1 MPDVTA
7 ADAAIGGGAF
17 AAVWAG
23 IKWCVSFITGRQD
36 KREADLN
43 AREQRL
49 DAEEGERMTALRG
62 EVEALKKWQ
71 AEVVEQREQD
81 RRKMD
86 RVAMLCRL
94 FIEEIEAIN
103 PGSPL
108 AQQGRALLMRDF
120 PELFILAPTPP
131 DMMASIAR
139 IDNPNG

>member
-49 DAEEGERMTALRG
+49 DAEEAAQVTALKERLDRLEKTQAAQG
-62 EVEALKKWQ
+62 RELEAH
-71 AEVVEQREQD
+71 
-81 RRKMD
+81 
-86 RVAMLCRL
+86 RVAIGILVAKVAR
-94 FIEEIEAIN
+94 EDPA
-103 PGSPL
+103 
-108 AQQGRALLMRDF
+108 A
-120 PELFILAPTPP
+120 PELRQVAEILGAAFPIHLHTPT
-131 DMMASIAR
+131 DMT
-139 IDNPNG
+139 DTLDKLNG